1 MRRIATAIV
10 VALLPAACASDNVSG
25 TAGAGAPL
33 LNVCLKG
40 DNCVAGEPVDSG
52 TSLTGNFLAGRHA
65 QSQRDMSN
73 AADFL
78 GAALK
83 ISPDTPDLLRQTF
96 VLMCAEGRMDEA
108 IVLARRV
115 IEVKGEDSIADILLA
130 VDDIKNGR
138 FVEAEERMTDQKDS
152 GISLYMAPLLQ
163 AWSRVGLGQPAEDSV
178 ASLKAL
184 DKSNGSQAL
193 HDLHTALI
201 NDIAGNT
208 DAAEESYKKA
218 VVSQGGL
225 SLRLTQLFGSFFER
239 AGKSDEAKAL
249 YLKYLETQPNSR
261 ILVGAL
267 ARVESGGEAVSE
279 VATAATGAA
288 EGLFGIA
295 GSLSQQNVRETALV
309 LGRMALHLKPDFPVM
324 QILVADILESHGRL
338 EKANQMY
345 GDINP
350 DSPFAWSARQ
360 SIAANLDELERTEE
374 AIKQLNAMADA
385 EPDLAEPLIKLGN
398 IMSRRERF
406 KEAVIAFDRAIE
418 RIGELTSK
426 HWSLLYSRGIALE
439 RSKNWPR
446 AEADFLKALEF
457 KPEQPFV
464 LNYLGYSWVDQGLH
478 LDRAMDMI
486 KRAVELRPSDGYIVD
501 SLGWVLYRL
510 GKYDEAVKEMER
522 AVELRPEDPVINDHL
537 GDTYWQVGRKLE
549 ARFQWRRALSLD
561 PEDDLRSVIETKIK
575 KGLVKKDGSDG

>member
-1 MRRIATAIV
+1 MRV
-10 VALLPAACASDNVSG
+10 V
-25 TAGAGAPL
+25 
-33 LNVCLKG
+33 
-40 DNCVAGEPVDSG
+40 
-52 TSLTGNFLAGRHA
+52 
-65 QSQRDMSN
+65 
-73 AADFL
+73 
-78 GAALK
+78 
-83 ISPDTPDLLRQTF
+83 
-96 VLMCAEGRMDEA
+96 
-108 IVLARRV
+108 
-115 IEVKGEDSIADILLA
+115 
-130 VDDIKNGR
+130 
-138 FVEAEERMTDQKDS
+138 
-152 GISLYMAPLLQ
+152 
-163 AWSRVGLGQPAEDSV
+163 
-178 ASLKAL
+178 
-184 DKSNGSQAL
+184 
-193 HDLHTALI
+193 
-201 NDIAGNT
+201 
-208 DAAEESYKKA
+208 
-218 VVSQGGL
+218 
-225 SLRLTQLFGSFFER
+225 
-239 AGKSDEAKAL
+239 
-249 YLKYLETQPNSR
+249 
-261 ILVGAL
+261 
-267 ARVESGGEAVSE
+267 
-279 VATAATGAA
+279 
-288 EGLFGIA
+288 
-295 GSLSQQNVRETALV
+295 ALV